1 MRVMKRSR
9 LIINLLTL
17 FPFAAAII
25 ALALAPDEIPA
36 HWDFAGE
43 ADRMGSKWE
52 ILLWPGIILLLRLL
66 LGGIEKLVRA
76 KDREGEK
83 NARYIVSST
92 IAALALMDFLS
103 LYFMRFS
110 ISRDFDIDDY
120 NSAVWQISM
129 SLAGLSL
136 IPYGNMLPKLR
147 LNSTVG
153 LRTRY
158 SMKNEETW
166 ALCQRFGGKSMIAG
180 GVVIIICAQLMPDI
194 RSFIA
199 LLAVTAIMLIVDCR
213 YAKWAYYKTLGSR
226 EEDDQ

>member
-1 MRVMKRSR
+1 MKRSR
-9 LIINLLTL
+9 RIINLLTL
-17 FPFAAAII
+17 FPFAAAMV

-36 HWDFAGE
+36 HWGFSGE

-52 ILLWPGIILLLRLL
+52 LLLWPGIILLLRLL
-66 LGGIEKLVRA
+66 LGWIEKLVRE
-76 KDREGEK
+76 KDRDGEK
-83 NARYIVSST
+83 NARYIASST

-110 ISRDFDIDDY
+110 ISRDSDIDDY
-120 NSAVWQISM
+120 NSAIWQISM

-158 SMKNEETW
+158 SVKNEETW
-166 ALCQRFGGKSMIAG
+166 ALCQRSSVSSA
-180 GVVIIICAQLMPDI
+180 
-194 RSFIA
+194 R
-199 LLAVTAIMLIVDCR
+199 
-213 YAKWAYYKTLGSR
+213 
-226 EEDDQ
+226 